1 MVRALLGGHAGS
13 IAKAVLKIGD
23 VREAIVTQILG
34 TLNDECGKLCQR
46 KCDTSSLF
54 RSIPYEEL
62 DEFKWE
68 NMVAELQLKAPLL
81 YRVLHSLASRN
92 DHRNVVKVG
101 AAHFPGICSSIAIL
115 LKERNREMCGLQSL
129 ISLLMFSCHCEKQV
143 CFACYRLN
151 YLLWF
156 VYTCNYG
163 LFIHVTMVCLYM

>member
-34 TLNDECGKLCQR
+34 TLNDECVN
-46 KCDTSSLF
+46 TSSLF

-81 YRVLHSLASRN
+81 YRVLHSLELASRN
-92 DHRNVVKVG
+92 DHQNVVKVG

-129 ISLLMFSCHCEKQV
+129 ISLLMFSCHCEKHV
-143 CFACYRLN
+143 CFAI
-151 YLLWF
+151 
-156 VYTCNYG
+156 G
-163 LFIHVTMVCLYM
+163 